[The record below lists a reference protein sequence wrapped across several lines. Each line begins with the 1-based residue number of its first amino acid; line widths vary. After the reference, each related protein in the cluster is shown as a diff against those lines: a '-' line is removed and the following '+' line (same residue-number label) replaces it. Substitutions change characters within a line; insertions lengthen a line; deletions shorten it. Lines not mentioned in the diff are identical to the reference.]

1 LKPPLAFEDAFE
13 VLGPAL
19 PGGEFVLVGG
29 QALNFWL
36 MLYRATEPSLNG
48 IAAVA
53 SDDVDFQGSHEQARH
68 LVDALKGSTLELGK
82 FEGGTFVNAIIRF
95 TDGAGVERQIDV
107 LRGIHGPLTPDEVR
121 KAAVRMELRGRDG
134 QLTGNW
140 ISVLHPLHCLVSRF
154 HNTHSFDRYQGDR
167 GLLQARAAIGC
178 AKAYLTSL
186 CDEND
191 VRKALA
197 GIKIIDALACSDVG
211 RSIRARYGLDALAA
225 IPLDERLGEKF
236 ITEYLPRLRERAGG

>member
-1 LKPPLAFEDAFE
+1 MKPPLDFEEAFE

-36 MLYRATEPSLNG
+36 MLYRATEPSLRDIG
-48 IAAVA
+48 AVT
-53 SDDVDFQGSHEQARH
+53 SDDVDFQGSYDQARH

-82 FEGGTFVNAIIRF
+82 FEGGTFVNAIVRF
-95 TDGAGVERQIDV
+95 TDPAGVERQIDV

-134 QLTGNW
+134 QLTGIW

-154 HNTHSFDRYQGDR
+154 HNSYSFEKYQGAR
-167 GLLQARAAIGC
+167 GILQARAAIGC
-178 AKAYLTSL
+178 ARRT
-186 CDEND
+186 
-191 VRKALA
+191 
-197 GIKIIDALACSDVG
+197 
-211 RSIRARYGLDALAA
+211 
-225 IPLDERLGEKF
+225 
-236 ITEYLPRLRERAGG
+236 